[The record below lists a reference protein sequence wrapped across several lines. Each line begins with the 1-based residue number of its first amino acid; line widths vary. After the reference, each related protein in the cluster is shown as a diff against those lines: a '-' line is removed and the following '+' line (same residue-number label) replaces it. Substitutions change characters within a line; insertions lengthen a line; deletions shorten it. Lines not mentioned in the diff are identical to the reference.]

1 MPGDAVYQE
10 DEYLPLSGI
19 QHYAFCPR
27 QWALIHVEQQWAENG
42 LTVAGD
48 QVHERCHDETI
59 RERRGNLLILRGLRV
74 SSARL
79 GLSGIC
85 DVVEFHRCEDG
96 ASLFNEEGFWMP
108 APVEYKRGKAKP
120 GDEDCVQVCAQAM
133 ALEEMFCLSIQEGY
147 LFYDS
152 EKHREVVQLTE
163 SLRQLTRDIAHRMHV
178 DFSRGFTPMPKKKKA
193 CRACSCKDICTP
205 ELDSVESVQSYV
217 ARMIGEQ

>member
-1 MPGDAVYQE
+1 MSYGAIYQE

-59 RERRGNLLILRGLRV
+59 RERRGDLLILRGLRV
-74 SSARL
+74 ASARL

-96 ASLFNEEGFWMP
+96 TSLFNEDGFWMP
-108 APVEYKRGKAKP
+108 TPVEYKRGKTKP
-120 GDEDCVQVCAQAM
+120 GDEDRVQVCAQAM
-133 ALEEMFCLSIQEGY
+133 ALEEMFCLSIGEGY

-163 SLRQLTRDIAHRMHV
+163 SLRQLTRDLACRMHA
-178 DFSRGFTPMPKKKKA
+178 DFLRGFTPMPKKKKA
-193 CRACSCKDICTP
+193 CRSCSCKDICAP
-205 ELDSVESVQSYV
+205 ELDNAESVQSYV